1 MRLTLKT
8 VKPEDL
14 VLLVIRPT
22 KHMDTDTLI
31 VLETA
36 VLDPKPEHTGRDVD
50 SLCWVSIVAWWL
62 HHISLAGAAHP
73 PGHGVR
79 CGSAARCYA
88 LAGRLTC
95 LSPVLLLPL
104 LQKALINKD

>member
-36 VLDPKPEHTGRDVD
+36 VLDAKPEPTGRNVHR
-50 SLCWVSIVAWWL
+50 LGWVSIVAWWL
-62 HHISLAGAAHP
+62 HHVSLAGVAP
-73 PGHGVR
+73 SWSWCPMWIG
-79 CGSAARCYA
+79 YA
-88 LAGRLTC
+88 LLRLFI
-95 LSPVLLLPL
+95 PLLL
-104 LQKALINKD
+104 